1 MNAIVNTAMLESSD
15 VRHAAH
21 GRWHRILSGLA
32 PELEPALNRPGRH
45 VACPIHGGHDGFRL
59 FRDFEDTGGAV
70 CNTCGAK
77 PDGFAVLRWLKGWD
91 FPTTLRAVHE
101 ALGGVV
107 RVAAQRRAPLA
118 KPKRRTEAEDA
129 QALAKLRRTWMESL
143 PWDHPDAWP
152 LRNYFRH
159 RGLNP
164 NVAESLDSLRF
175 HPGLRYYDED
185 FRPVGAYPAMLALVT
200 DAAGKALTFHRTFL
214 DPNGAGK
221 APVSEPKKLMRFPS
235 DRELMGGCIQLGPPG
250 PVLGVAEGI
259 ETALAV
265 RLAMGM
271 PVWSAIS
278 STFLEGWVPPSD
290 EVDTVVI
297 WADLDRG
304 GAGFTAAERLRNRL
318 GCLGLHAEVRLPDP
332 ALLTG
337 DRKGVDWLDVLN
349 VAGKPGFPGSPA
361 GG

>member
-1 MNAIVNTAMLESSD
+1 MNAIFNPAMLESSD
-15 VRHAAH
+15 VRNAAH
-21 GRWHRILSGLA
+21 GRWNWIFSGLA
-32 PELEPALNRPGRH
+32 PELELALNRPGRH

-59 FRDFEDTGGAV
+59 FRDFEDTGGAI

-107 RVAAQRRAPLA
+107 RVAAPIRKLA
-118 KPKRRTEAEDA
+118 AKTKRRTGEEDA
-129 QALAKLRRTWMESL
+129 QALAKLRRTWVESL
-143 PWDHPDAWP
+143 PWDHAGAWP
-152 LRNYFRH
+152 LRNYLRH

-164 NVAESLDSLRF
+164 KVLGTLDSLRF
-175 HPGLRYYDED
+175 HPALRYYDED
-185 FRPVGAYPAMLALVT
+185 FRLVGEFPAMLALVT

-214 DPNGAGK
+214 DPNGIGK
-221 APVSEPKKLMRFPS
+221 APVLEPRKMMRFPS
-235 DRELMGGCIQLGPPG
+235 DRELMGGCIQLGQPG
-250 PVLGVAEGI
+250 PVLGIAEGI

-265 RLAMGM
+265 RLATGM
-271 PVWSAIS
+271 PVWSAVS

-290 EVDTVVI
+290 EVDTVLI

-304 GAGFTAAERLRNRL
+304 GVGFTAAERLRNRL

-332 ALLTG
+332 GLLAA

-349 VAGKPGFPGSPA
+349 ITGRSGFAANSV